1 MLLENY
7 NCNID
12 NLHNF
17 LTLELKD
24 SIIIPVL
31 TSNIAINSG
40 NDDYSNFAY
49 SNFELNCNI
58 DPNLESNMTVDLN
71 KSKLKHSIIKN
82 IAYKN
87 DIKTRQDA
95 EYYFNKISVSNDDPD
110 KIPYY
115 LDFVNEF
122 KLLNDVIEKSSN
134 DTYPPDEEYDPYK
147 DTKKSAIELK
157 SFIVKEL
164 NNKKLLEKA
173 IDTYLGPTILNKYNV
188 IDIVVCCA
196 IIIIAILL
204 YSSKSL
210 MNIYISGILLI
221 MFVLMIVFITILF
234 I

>member
-1 MLLENY
+1 MLKGY
-7 NCNID
+7 NSNID
-12 NLHNF
+12 TLHTF
-17 LTLELKD
+17 LVTELSD

-40 NDDYSNFAY
+40 NNHYSNFAY

-58 DPNLESNMTVDLN
+58 VSSLESNMTKDLN

-82 IAYKN
+82 IAYSN
-87 DIKTRQDA
+87 EIKTRQDA
-95 EYYFNKISVSNDDPD
+95 EYYFNKISENTEKDYRTD

-122 KLLNDVIEKSSN
+122 KLLNDVIDGSDNSDASN
-134 DTYPPDEEYDPYK
+134 ARR
-147 DTKKSAIELK
+147 SAIELK
-157 SFIVKEL
+157 DFIVKET
-164 NNKKLLEKA
+164 NNKDLLKKA
-173 IDTYLGPTILNKYNV
+173 TETYLGPTILGKYNL

-204 YSSKSL
+204 YSVKAYV
-210 MNIYISGILLI
+210 NIYISGILAL

>member
-1 MLLENY
+1 MLKDSY
-7 NCNID
+7 NCNIGV
-12 NLHNF
+12 LHTF
-17 LTLELKD
+17 LAKELRD

-31 TSNIAINSG
+31 TSNIAIKSG
-40 NDDYSNFAY
+40 NDHYSNFAY

-58 DPNLESNMTVDLN
+58 DSNLQNNMTTDLN

-82 IAYKN
+82 IAYSN
-87 DIKTRQDA
+87 EIKTRQDA
-95 EYYFNKISVSNDDPD
+95 EYYFNKISKNTADDYRTD

-122 KLLNDVIEKSSN
+122 KLLNDVIDGSDNS
-134 DTYPPDEEYDPYK
+134 DDARR
-147 DTKKSAIELK
+147 SAIELK
-157 SFIVKEL
+157 DFIVKET
-164 NNKKLLEKA
+164 NNKDLLKKA
-173 IDTYLGPTILNKYNV
+173 TETYLGPTILGKYNL

-204 YSSKSL
+204 YSVKAYV
-210 MNIYISGILLI
+210 NIYISGILAL

>member
-1 MLLENY
+1 MLKGY
-7 NCNID
+7 NSNID
-12 NLHNF
+12 TLHTF
-17 LTLELKD
+17 LANELKD

-49 SNFELNCNI
+49 SNFVLNCNI
-58 DPNLESNMTVDLN
+58 ESNLESNMTVDLN

-95 EYYFNKISVSNDDPD
+95 EYYFNKISFSNDIAD

-122 KLLNDVIEKSSN
+122 KLLNDVIENSSN
-134 DTYPPDEEYDPYK
+134 AKTEPYK
-147 DTKKSAIELK
+147 NTKKSAIELK

-188 IDIVVCCA
+188 IDIVICCM
-196 IIIIAILL
+196 IIIIVILL

-221 MFVLMIVFITILF
+221 MYVLIIVFFTILF

>member
-1 MLLENY
+1 MLKGY
-7 NCNID
+7 NSNID
-12 NLHNF
+12 TLHTF
-17 LTLELKD
+17 LANELRD

-40 NDDYSNFAY
+40 NDYYSDFAY
-49 SNFELNCNI
+49 
-58 DPNLESNMTVDLN
+58 DPNASQNATSTKNMTKDLN

-82 IAYKN
+82 IAYSN
-87 DIKTRQDA
+87 EIKTRQDA
-95 EYYFNKISVSNDDPD
+95 EYYFNKISKNTADDYRED

-122 KLLNDVIEKSSN
+122 KLLNDVIDGSDNSN
-134 DTYPPDEEYDPYK
+134 ARR
-147 DTKKSAIELK
+147 SAIELK
-157 SFIVKEL
+157 DFIVKET
-164 NNKKLLEKA
+164 NNKDLLKKA
-173 IDTYLGPTILNKYNV
+173 TETYLGPTILGKYNL

-204 YSSKSL
+204 YSVKAYV
-210 MNIYISGILLI
+210 NIYISGILAL

>member
-1 MLLENY
+1 MLKGY
-7 NCNID
+7 NSNID
-12 NLHNF
+12 TLHTF
-17 LTLELKD
+17 LVTELRD

-40 NDDYSNFAY
+40 NDEYSNFAY

-58 DPNLESNMTVDLN
+58 DSSLESSMTKDLN

-82 IAYKN
+82 IAYSN
-87 DIKTRQDA
+87 EIKTRQDA
-95 EYYFNKISVSNDDPD
+95 EYYFNTISKNTEDDYRTD

-122 KLLNDVIEKSSN
+122 KLLNDVIDGSDNS
-134 DTYPPDEEYDPYK
+134 DARR
-147 DTKKSAIELK
+147 SAIELK
-157 SFIVKEL
+157 DFIVKET
-164 NNKKLLEKA
+164 NNKDLLKKA
-173 IDTYLGPTILNKYNV
+173 TETYLGPTILGKYNL

-204 YSSKSL
+204 YSVKAYV
-210 MNIYISGILLI
+210 NIYISGILALV
-221 MFVLMIVFITILF
+221 FVLIIVFITILF